1 MWLERSE
8 KSNGGPQ
15 LGRACASPI
24 EARYRR
30 GILRTTV
37 NVHDLSCASARLEG
51 QERPAPD
58 VTVWLT
64 LPGLEARA
72 AIVEW
77 CEGFRSFVRFVQP
90 FHPAVLD
97 AVLHGRTR
105 SFQ

>member
-1 MWLERSE
+1 M
-8 KSNGGPQ
+8 
-15 LGRACASPI
+15 
-24 EARYRR
+24 
-30 GILRTTV
+30 
-37 NVHDLSCASARLEG
+37 
-51 QERPAPD
+51 
-58 VTVWLT
+58 WLT